1 MMFIT
6 HRTDD
11 FTSTKI
17 ADGFRPNQILGA
29 QTMSPGT
36 PKTFYPNQAYA
47 EDLADDGL

>member
-1 MMFIT
+1 MFIT

-11 FTSTKI
+11 FTSMKI